1 MYFFTVN
8 SANSDCD
15 GDTGIGGHGHNHD
28 HEYAAN
34 LYSTASLLKD
44 VADVPRAAGTITGP
58 GHIHVL
64 GDDRLLGTKGN
75 SSSYGDT
82 DSLKDHDNHNAKYDN
97 QQHQQQHQQH
107 RHNLDDAKG
116 NQNKLDCGGSPPTN
130 VRVMCGMDSGRGGI
144 HLDLDGFMR
153 SFTGMMMNCGDDAG
167 ALGVFQNLGTGS
179 MDSTIY
185 TTGSINI

>member
-1 MYFFTVN
+1 M
-8 SANSDCD
+8 D
-15 GDTGIGGHGHNHD
+15 
-28 HEYAAN
+28 E
-34 LYSTASLLKD
+34 
-44 VADVPRAAGTITGP
+44 
-58 GHIHVL
+58 
-64 GDDRLLGTKGN
+64 
-75 SSSYGDT
+75 
-82 DSLKDHDNHNAKYDN
+82 
-97 QQHQQQHQQH
+97 
-107 RHNLDDAKG
+107 AKG
-116 NQNKLDCGGSPPTN
+116 NLNKLDCGGSPPTN